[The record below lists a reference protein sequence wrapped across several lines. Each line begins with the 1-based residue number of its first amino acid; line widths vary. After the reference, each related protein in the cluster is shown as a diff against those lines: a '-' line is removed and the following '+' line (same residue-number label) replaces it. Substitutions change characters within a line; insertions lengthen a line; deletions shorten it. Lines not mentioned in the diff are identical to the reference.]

1 MRCVFCCFFSFSLSR
16 FRCLSSSLWFPL
28 ALVWQPWHVLF
39 CLLFEL
45 LWALCFYLHL
55 SLALPFFLALFLLWF
70 AVALLLYLLLSCT
83 NCMCMTVRCETKRAY
98 ALIPLLHHSPIA
110 FKLANHCQP
119 LFWAWAPKIEMR
131 LSQHWSGSGYQPAIF
146 TCILVWHH
154 HRRLRHHHRAADYW
168 FVYFNASDHFGIP
181 EWSVQFTFRL
191 TSIRMLFTNT
201 AAPHHC
207 WLHFKCPNLFLLFW
221 LPFIYLHGPMT
232 NEENSSLS
240 SSVLREWM
248 LTILAASRY
257 VAKWLIYSKWKVL
270 LNISMNLTA
279 NHFTQDFPKLFCFGY
294 LFYFRSFVRWNF
306 FLYRSFSIS
315 IEKCCSTFG
324 VFAIMG
330 FTLLECTKVAKLVR
344 WLKMNSTIISREF
357 NQSWK
362 MSAYEYRYDGS
373 GMASACSR
381 L

>member
-83 NCMCMTVRCETKRAY
+83 NCMYMTVRCETKRAY

-131 LSQHWSGSGYQPAIF
+131 LSQHWSRSGYQPAIF

-154 HRRLRHHHRAADYW
+154 HRRLRHHHRAADYC

-181 EWSVQFTFRL
+181 E
-191 TSIRMLFTNT
+191 
-201 AAPHHC
+201 
-207 WLHFKCPNLFLLFW
+207 
-221 LPFIYLHGPMT
+221 
-232 NEENSSLS
+232 
-240 SSVLREWM
+240 
-248 LTILAASRY
+248 
-257 VAKWLIYSKWKVL
+257 
-270 LNISMNLTA
+270 
-279 NHFTQDFPKLFCFGY
+279 
-294 LFYFRSFVRWNF
+294 
-306 FLYRSFSIS
+306 
-315 IEKCCSTFG
+315 
-324 VFAIMG
+324 
-330 FTLLECTKVAKLVR
+330 
-344 WLKMNSTIISREF
+344 
-357 NQSWK
+357 
-362 MSAYEYRYDGS
+362 
-373 GMASACSR
+373 
-381 L
+381 